1 MVKCCRNV
9 NFEEMDAE
17 CSTGI
22 NTPFAESLDTTLV
35 VMRKVSTS

>member
-22 NTPFAESLDTTLV
+22 NTPFAEFARYNTGCHAQS
-35 VMRKVSTS
+35 